1 MLADL
6 ALNRGI
12 SAQWHVFCGTKQPDI
27 AVRSGM
33 NPMGVSLTTGACLST
48 PDRATF
54 RYVDN
59 FCRRYV
65 DPCLELGAGATIMV
79 SEQALL

>member
-1 MLADL
+1 
-6 ALNRGI
+6 
-12 SAQWHVFCGTKQPDI
+12 
-27 AVRSGM
+27 M